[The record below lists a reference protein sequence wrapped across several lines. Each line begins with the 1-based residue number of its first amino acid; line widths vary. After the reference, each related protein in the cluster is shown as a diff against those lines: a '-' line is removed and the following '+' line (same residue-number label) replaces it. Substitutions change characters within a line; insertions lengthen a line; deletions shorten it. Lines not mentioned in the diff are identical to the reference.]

1 MTNTS
6 SHPGNPQG
14 KSLSNQLNRFSM
26 QMGNKDRKSTGDFLF
41 KVILLGNSKVGK
53 SSIVMRLVVS
63 PNTDLSY
70 TAIGWEIQLG
80 ALAHNG
86 FWLCKGESL
95 HWTFATIE
103 LQKTCS
109 RFLSSSDTL
118 SVWHS
123 RFGSIR
129 FSDQQLFQVS
139 VLLNS
144 WPRLYH
150 LLFRMRGE
158 VLKGSWLSATRA
170 VRRPLNQW
178 TAGYF
183 RYNPKLTSRTQQ
195 WWC

>member
-1 MTNTS
+1 
-6 SHPGNPQG
+6 
-14 KSLSNQLNRFSM
+14 
-26 QMGNKDRKSTGDFLF
+26 MGNRDRKSTGDFLF

-86 FWLCKGESL
+86 FWLCKDESL
-95 HWTFATIE
+95 NWTFATIE

-178 TAGYF
+178 PAGYF
-183 RYNPKLTSRTQQ
+183 RYNRILTSRTRQ